1 MKLFESGAMR
11 ALEEK
16 AVQAG
21 ATYAALMESA
31 GEAAARLLREKAV
44 GAHVVILCGKGNN
57 GGDGFVAAR
66 HLTAWGAK
74 VCVVLIQGEPQ
85 TDLAGQAF
93 RQMDLQKIPV
103 LDWNKEPEVVKAQIY
118 GADFVVD
125 AMYGIGFRG
134 SLPETL
140 FPLLDAAET
149 SGAFI
154 LALDLP
160 SGVSCDT
167 GEVPGRCVRAAE
179 TVSFTAPKPA
189 HLIQPGRSF
198 CGKVT
203 VVPVGISQQL
213 IEEAEISLFGI
224 EEKDLVP
231 LFREREQNTNK
242 GSYGTLL
249 SVCGSVGMAGAA
261 MLAARAALRSGVGLV
276 NMALPK
282 ELYPVVSGALPE
294 PVYTLLEH
302 SAHGDGITEESA
314 ALLNQ
319 RMLGVSAVLLGCG
332 LGTSAFARSLLR
344 RVAACSS
351 VPLVI
356 DADGINLLAENI
368 DILKTVRV
376 PVVLTPHPGEMARLL
391 SISVEQVQAQRLH
404 YAKRFARESGAIV
417 VLKGSGTIVAAPDDR
432 GRVFVN
438 TTGNP
443 GMAKGG
449 SGDVLAGMIASFAAQ
464 GIPSYWAA
472 IFGVFLHGL
481 AGDRCAKRFSQR
493 GMLPSD
499 LIEELPLLFS
509 EFEQ

>member
-1 MKLFESGAMR
+1 MILFQSGAMR

-21 ATYAALMESA
+21 VSYSTLMENA
-31 GEAAARLLREKAV
+31 GEAAALLLRDRAS
-44 GAHVVILCGKGNN
+44 GAQVVILCGKGNN

-66 HLTAWGAK
+66 HLADWGAQ
-74 VCVVLIQGEPQ
+74 VCVVLIQGEPE
-85 TDLAGQAF
+85 TELARSVF
-93 RQMDLQKIPV
+93 RKIDAQKILV
-103 LDWNKEPEVVKAQIY
+103 LDWVKEPEAVKTQVYA
-118 GADFVVD
+118 ADFVLD

-149 SGAFI
+149 SGAYL

-179 TVSFTAPKPA
+179 TVSFTALKPA
-189 HLIQPGRSF
+189 HLIQPGRSH

-203 VVPVGISQQL
+203 VVSVGISEQL
-213 IEEAEISLFGI
+213 IAEAETPLFGI
-224 EEKDLVP
+224 EEKDLAL
-231 LFREREQNTNK
+231 LFQRREQNTNK

-249 SVCGSVGMAGAA
+249 SVCGSTGMAGAA

-276 NMALPK
+276 NMALPG
-282 ELYPVVSGALPE
+282 ELYPVVAGALPE
-294 PVYTLLEH
+294 PVYTLLERT
-302 SAHGDGITEESA
+302 HGGVISEDSA
-314 ALLNQ
+314 ALLN
-319 RMLGVSAVLLGCG
+319 REMLGASAVLLGCG
-332 LGTSAFARSLLR
+332 LGTSALARSLLR

-391 SISVEQVQAQRLH
+391 HTTAERVQERRLD
-404 YAKRFARESGAIV
+404 YAGRFAREHGV
-417 VLKGSGTIVAAPDDR
+417 TLVLKGSGTIVAASD

-449 SGDVLAGMIASFAAQ
+449 SGDVLAGMIASLAAQ
-464 GIPSYWAA
+464 GIAPYWAA
-472 IFGVFLHGL
+472 VFGVFLHGL
-481 AGDRCAKRFSQR
+481 AGDRCAKRLSQR

>member
-1 MKLFESGAMR
+1 
-11 ALEEK
+11 
-16 AVQAG
+16 
-21 ATYAALMESA
+21 MESA
-31 GEAAARLLREKAV
+31 GEAAAQLLREKAP
-44 GAHVVILCGKGNN
+44 GAHIVILCGKGNN

-66 HLTAWGAK
+66 HLAAWEAK
-74 VCVVLIQGEPQ
+74 VCVILVQGEPE
-85 TDLAGQAF
+85 TELAGQMF
-93 RQMDLQKIPV
+93 RQMDLQKIQV
-103 LDWNKEPEVVKAQIY
+103 LDWAKEPETVKAQVY
-118 GADFVVD
+118 SADFVLD

-134 SLPETL
+134 SLPDTL
-140 FPLLDAAET
+140 IPLLDAAET
-149 SGAFI
+149 SGAFL

-179 TVSFTAPKPA
+179 TVSFTALKPA
-189 HLIQPGRSF
+189 HLIQPGRGF

-203 VVPVGISQQL
+203 VVPVGISESL
-213 IEEAEISLFGI
+213 MEEAETPLFGI
-224 EEKDLVP
+224 EEKDLSL
-231 LFREREQNTNK
+231 LFQEREQNSNK

-249 SVCGSVGMAGAA
+249 SVCGSTGMAGAA
-261 MLAARAALRSGVGLV
+261 MLAARASLRTGVGLV

-282 ELYPVVSGALPE
+282 ELYPVVAGTLPE
-294 PVYTLLEH
+294 PVYTLLEPSQYGETLSEG
-302 SAHGDGITEESA
+302 SAT
-314 ALLNQ
+314 LLNQ
-319 RMLGVSAVLLGCG
+319 KMLSASAVLLGCG

-391 SISVEQVQAQRLH
+391 HTTTEQVQARRLD
-404 YAKRFARESGAIV
+404 YAKYFAREHGV
-417 VLKGSGTIVAAPDDR
+417 TLVLKGSGTIVAAPD

-449 SGDVLAGMIASFAAQ
+449 SGDVLAGMIASLAAQ
-464 GIPSYWAA
+464 GITPYWAA
-472 IFGVFLHGL
+472 VFGVFLHGL
-481 AGDRCAKRFSQR
+481 TGDRCAKRLSQR

>member
-21 ATYAALMESA
+21 TAYSTLMENA
-31 GEAAARLLREKAV
+31 GEAAARLLRDKAP

-66 HLTAWGAK
+66 HLADWGAQ
-74 VCVVLIQGEPQ
+74 VCVVLIQGEPE
-85 TDLAGQAF
+85 TELASQVF
-93 RQMDLQKIPV
+93 RQMDLQKIQV
-103 LDWNKEPEVVKAQIY
+103 LDWAKEPEAVKTQVY
-118 GADFVVD
+118 GADFVLD

-149 SGAFI
+149 SGAYL

-179 TVSFTAPKPA
+179 TVSFTALKPA
-189 HLIQPGRSF
+189 HLIQPGRSY

-203 VVPVGISQQL
+203 VVPVGISEQL
-213 IEEAEISLFGI
+213 IEEAQTPLFGI
-224 EEKDLVP
+224 EEKDLAL
-231 LFREREQNTNK
+231 LFQQREENTNK

-249 SVCGSVGMAGAA
+249 SVCGSTGMAGAA
-261 MLAARAALRSGVGLV
+261 MLAARAALRSGAGLV
-276 NMALPK
+276 NMALPS
-282 ELYPVVSGALPE
+282 ELYPVVAGALPE
-294 PVYTLLEH
+294 PVYTLLERT
-302 SAHGDGITEESA
+302 HGDVISEDSA

-319 RMLGVSAVLLGCG
+319 KMLSASAVLLGCG
-332 LGTSAFARSLLR
+332 LGTSALARSLLR

-391 SISVEQVQAQRLH
+391 HTTAEQVQERRLD
-404 YAKRFARESGAIV
+404 YARRFAQEHGV
-417 VLKGSGTIVAAPDDR
+417 TLVLKGSGTIVAAPD

-449 SGDVLAGMIASFAAQ
+449 SGDVLAGMIASLAAQ
-464 GIPSYWAA
+464 GITPYWAA
-472 IFGVFLHGL
+472 VFGVFLHGL
-481 AGDRCAKRFSQR
+481 AGDRCAKRLSQR
-493 GMLPSD
+493 GVLPSD